1 MRQPHPIILAGLLIL
16 AASSALAALPTDYTH
31 QLQARTNLIVNDNGF
46 NLPPGASFNSISAH
60 IDDLR
65 RVTFRVQV
73 VPGTSAEGIWFGGDG
88 TGQLVC
94 FGENNFDA
102 ILSDPRMNAAGLIT
116 YKQAFGSAASNGV
129 YTCNP
134 GAPPAVRVTAGPLGT
149 TDWGSPEIDDAGV
162 IGYRAGFNGPQA
174 WVTRGTDGLFA
185 VHVAD
190 AGADAGSPYD
200 FLFSPTLA
208 AGRRMV
214 GVVRRAA
221 AGGNPQS
228 QELRSFA
235 TDGTSILLARDRAG
249 DAASPIQSFDST
261 SPAVNAA
268 GQVAFAASLVGG
280 GRAVFRASGAGL
292 AEIAR
297 TGAGGITTIDFFGP
311 AIDAGGRVVFRGRD
325 GAGRA
330 LFVGDGSALR
340 RVIGV
345 GDRVSTDL
353 GTAQLGQN
361 NSTDEIF
368 SGRPHVNAAGDIA
381 YVAALHPDGNN
392 QVEWGSGVFVARAN
406 DDRLFGDGFEPVLP

>member
-1 MRQPHPIILAGLLIL
+1 MHLSQMFIVAGLAG
-16 AASSALAALPTDYTH
+16 ASITQVAAALPTDYTH
-31 QLQARTNLIVNDNGF
+31 QLQARTNLIVNDNGW

-60 IDDLR
+60 LDDQR

-73 VPGTSAEGIWFGGDG
+73 VPGTNAEGIWFGGNG
-88 TGQLVC
+88 AGQLVC
-94 FGENNFDA
+94 FGENNADA

-116 YKQAFGSAASNGV
+116 YKQAFGSGAANGV
-129 YTCNP
+129 YTCDP
-134 GAPPAVRVTAGPLGT
+134 TAPPAVRVTAGPLGT
-149 TDWGSPEIDDAGV
+149 TDWGSPEIDAAGV

-174 WVTRGTDGLFA
+174 WVTRGTDGQFA

-190 AGADAGSPYD
+190 VAADAGSPYD

-228 QELRSFA
+228 HELRSFA

-261 SPAVNAA
+261 SPSANAA

-280 GRAVFRASGAGL
+280 GRAVFRTDGTAL
-292 AEIAR
+292 VQVAR

-330 LFVGDGSALR
+330 LIVGDGSTLR

-345 GDRVSTDL
+345 GDRVATDL

-368 SGRPHVNAAGDIA
+368 AGRPHVNAAGDIA

-392 QVEWGSGVFVARAN
+392 QVEWGSGVFVARAVN
-406 DDRLFGDGFEPVLP
+406 DGLFGDGFESP